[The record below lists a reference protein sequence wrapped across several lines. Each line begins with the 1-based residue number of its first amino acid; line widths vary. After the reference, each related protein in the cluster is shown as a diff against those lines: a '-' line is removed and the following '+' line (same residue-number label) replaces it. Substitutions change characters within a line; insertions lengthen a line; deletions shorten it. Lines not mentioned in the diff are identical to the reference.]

1 MFLHRVPWY
10 FSDDMRKLLSLR
22 PVGFKP
28 MGKED
33 IPRKSHEHPGIV
45 EELSKF

>member
-33 IPRKSHEHPGIV
+33 IPRKSMNILE
-45 EELSKF
+45 